1 MSESSL
7 LRFVPPMS
15 PTLVDQPPDGRE
27 WLHEIKYDGYR
38 TQLVIEF
45 GKVRAYTRNGHDWSD
60 RYSPIVAAA
69 RELRCSSA
77 IIDAEMCVQDQWGVT
92 DYDRLLTAIGF
103 APEQLILFAFD
114 LLYLDGVDL
123 RFKPLLDRRRLLQ
136 DLIGPLDRTTSRIQ
150 FSPHHVGD
158 GPHLF
163 KAADDA
169 GLEGIVSK
177 RCDSR
182 YAAGKR
188 AQSWLKTKCF
198 TVSDLQVL
206 GVDRS
211 SSGIPLALLGS
222 AEGAY
227 VGDAMIALK
236 SDDREEFWAA
246 VERMGTPKARLAWM
260 ARRKGAR
267 WIKTGLRARVRHL
280 RGGDKLLRHAT
291 LQGLEVRLDP

>member
-1 MSESSL
+1 MSESSV
-7 LRFVPPMS
+7 LRFVPPML
-15 PTLVDQPPDGRE
+15 PTLVDTPPGGRE

-38 TQLVIEF
+38 TQLVIDSGE
-45 GKVRAYTRNGHDWSD
+45 VRAHTRNGHDWSD
-60 RYSPIVAAA
+60 RYWPIVAAA
-69 RELRCSSA
+69 RQLRCSSA

-92 DYDRLLTAIGF
+92 DYDRLLTAIGS

-114 LLYLDGVDL
+114 LLYLDGIDL

-136 DLIGPLDRTTSRIQ
+136 LIGPLDEATSRIQ

-158 GPHLF
+158 GLRLF
-163 KAADDA
+163 NAADKA

-182 YAAGKR
+182 YAAGMQ

-211 SSGIPLALLGS
+211 SSGVPLALLGS

-227 VGDAMIALK
+227 VGDAMIALDA
-236 SDDREEFWAA
+236 DDREEFWAT
-246 VERMGTPKARLAWM
+246 VERMGTPRARLAWM
-260 ARRKGAR
+260 AKRKTAR
-267 WIKTGLRARVRHL
+267 WVKSGLRARVKHL

-291 LQGLEVRLDP
+291 LQGLGLRVDP